1 MKSTAVLS
9 TAVLLSSTLFLSSHA
24 FLSVPQQVQQQQQQ
38 YKKVNHVKLNAIL
51 SKNEK
56 LQLRNGFFNT
66 KEAGFEVI
74 ESESEYS
81 ETQDDDDNNLEA
93 MLTEGSTFSYEQMDS
108 ELNAVSI
115 TDFSRGEIVK
125 GTVVEID
132 SNGAL
137 IDVGFK
143 APAFL
148 PSREVSIYP
157 SVKVEDT
164 VTLGQEIEFQVIS
177 DADDENGVVY
187 LSLKRLE
194 YERSWVKMQELQD
207 SDESFECEVLSV
219 NKGGA
224 IVLVQGL
231 RAFLPGSHLSGI
243 YADESLVGRKL
254 NVKFLEVNKEIGKLV
269 VSHRRAVVESHMES
283 VSRGD
288 VVTGVVKLL
297 KPYGAFVEV
306 NGMAGLLHISQISY
320 DRIDDLSVV
329 LQPGNTIKC
338 MIVDH
343 DKVNGR
349 IALSTKTLEPEPG
362 DMLKDRKKVFDL
374 AEETAKKYHERME
387 AERKAREEA
396 AKDIVLGLSE
406 GVDDLDNLGNN
417 EDPLSGLDAFKV
429 DPLAGLQ
436 VEPIVPESK

>member
-1 MKSTAVLS
+1 MKQIAV
-9 TAVLLSSTLFLSSHA
+9 TILLSSTLLLSAHA
-24 FLSVPQQVQQQQQQ
+24 FLSFPQQQS
-38 YKKVNHVKLNAIL
+38 YRNKVKINAVL
-51 SKNEK
+51 TKHEK
-56 LQLRNGFFNT
+56 LQLRNGFFDK

-81 ETQDDDDNNLEA
+81 ETQGSEEEDLEA
-93 MLTEGSTFSYEQMDS
+93 MLTEGSTFTYEQMDS
-108 ELNAVSI
+108 ELNSVSI

-157 SVKVEDT
+157 SVKVEDS
-164 VTLGQEIEFQVIS
+164 VTLGTEMEFQVIS

-194 YERSWVKMQELQD
+194 YERSWEKMQELQD

-288 VVTGVVKLL
+288 VVTGIVKLL

-406 GVDDLDNLGNN
+406 GVDDLDDLGNN
-417 EDPLSGLDAFKV
+417 QDPLSGLDAFKV

-436 VEPIVPESK
+436 VEPIVPENK

>member
-24 FLSVPQQVQQQQQQ
+24 FLSVPQQVQQQQQ

-74 ESESEYS
+74 EGESEYS
-81 ETQDDDDNNLEA
+81 ETQDDDENNLEA
-93 MLTEGSTFSYEQMDS
+93 MLTEGSTFSYEQMDT

-164 VTLGQEIEFQVIS
+164 VTLGTEMEFQVIS

-436 VEPIVPESK
+436 VEPIVPENK

>member
-1 MKSTAVLS
+1 MKNTAILSSTI
-9 TAVLLSSTLFLSSHA
+9 LLSSTLILSSHA
-24 FLSVPQQVQQQQQQ
+24 FLSIPQQQHQL
-38 YKKVNHVKLNAIL
+38 KKVNHVKLNAVL
-51 SKNEK
+51 SKYEK
-56 LQLRNGFFNT
+56 LQLRNGFFDT
-66 KEAGFEVI
+66 KEAGFEVLEN
-74 ESESEYS
+74 ESQYS
-81 ETQDDDDNNLEA
+81 ETEDAENDLEA
-93 MLTEGSTFSYEQMDS
+93 ILTEGSTFTYDQMDT
-108 ELNAVSI
+108 ELNSVSI

-164 VTLGQEIEFQVIS
+164 VTLGTEMEFQVIS

-194 YERSWVKMQELQD
+194 YERSWEKMQELQD

-243 YADESLVGRKL
+243 YADESLIGRKL

-374 AEETAKKYHERME
+374 ADETAKKYHERME

-406 GVDDLDNLGNN
+406 GVDDLDDLGNSQ
-417 EDPLSGLDAFKV
+417 DPLSGLDAFKV

-436 VEPIVPESK
+436 VEPIVPENN

>member
-24 FLSVPQQVQQQQQQ
+24 FLSVPQQVQQQQQ

-81 ETQDDDDNNLEA
+81 ETQDDDENNLEA
-93 MLTEGSTFSYEQMDS
+93 MLTEGSTFSYEQMDT

-164 VTLGQEIEFQVIS
+164 VTLGTEMEFQVIS

-436 VEPIVPESK
+436 VEPIVPENK

>member
-1 MKSTAVLS
+1 MRSASVTSSLLLLATLS
-9 TAVLLSSTLFLSSHA
+9 LSSHA
-24 FLSVPQQVQQQQQQ
+24 FLHSTIPSSPSTV
-38 YKKVNHVKLNAIL
+38 KKVSTTKLNAVL
-51 SKNEK
+51 SKSDK
-56 LQLRNGFFNT
+56 LQLRNGFFDV
-66 KEAGFEVI
+66 KESDFEVVEE
-74 ESESEYS
+74 ESELADANDQVDSSE
-81 ETQDDDDNNLEA
+81 DLEA
-93 MLTEGSTFSYEQMDS
+93 MLTEGSTFSYEEMDAQ
-108 ELNAVSI
+108 LNSVSI
-115 TDFSRGEIVK
+115 TDFSRGEVVK
-125 GTVVEID
+125 GRVVEID
-132 SNGAL
+132 ANGAL

-164 VTLGQEIEFQVIS
+164 VTLGAEMEFQVIS

-194 YERSWVKMQELQD
+194 YERSWIRMQELQD
-207 SDESFECEVLSV
+207 SDESFDCEVLSV

-243 YADESLVGRKL
+243 YADESLVGRTL

-288 VVTGVVKLL
+288 VVTGIVKLL

-362 DMLKDRKKVFDL
+362 DMLKDRKKVFEL
-374 AEETAKKYHERME
+374 AEETAKK
-387 AERKAREEA
+387 
-396 AKDIVLGLSE
+396 IS
-406 GVDDLDNLGNN
+406 
-417 EDPLSGLDAFKV
+417 
-429 DPLAGLQ
+429 
-436 VEPIVPESK
+436 